1 MTAMKCSYGLNIF
14 TVEDIFEADGVVAA
28 GEAVE
33 HGVTAVQ
40 ARQPLYLK
48 TVYTAKHQSTRQPLY
63 LQTVYTAKHQSTSQD
78 PRSNQL

>member
-1 MTAMKCSYGLNIF
+1 MIAMKCSYGLNIF
-14 TVEDIFEADGVVAA
+14 TVEDIFEADGEVAA

-48 TVYTAKHQSTRQPLY
+48 NSIHSK
-63 LQTVYTAKHQSTSQD
+63 TSINISR
-78 PRSNQL
+78 PKK